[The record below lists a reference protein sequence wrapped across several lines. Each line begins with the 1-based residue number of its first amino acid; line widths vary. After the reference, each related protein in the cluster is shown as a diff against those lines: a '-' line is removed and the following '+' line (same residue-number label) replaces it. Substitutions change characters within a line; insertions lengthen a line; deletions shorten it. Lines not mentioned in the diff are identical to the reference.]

1 MLLQL
6 FYLLFFFFNHFRH
19 GCDLALQGSVFETF
33 LDELADKNL
42 LLLAQFL
49 LLLFKLPA
57 LVPKLIDKLH
67 YSTVHAVELK
77 DLTLDRLH
85 LFLEV
90 IELLEK
96 LIAFLLS

>member
-33 LDELADKNL
+33 LDELADENL

-49 LLLFKLPA
+49 LLLFKPLTF
-57 LVPKLIDKLH
+57 VPKLIDKLH
-67 YSTVHAVELK
+67 CSTVHTVELK
-77 DLTLDRLH
+77 DLTFDFLR

-90 IELLEK
+90 DELLEM
-96 LIAFLLS
+96 LVAFLLS